1 MNVYH
6 CVSMEQVEK
15 YLKPLTDQL
24 LLDVLN
30 ELSKDMVIQEQDK
43 QFIAKIYSY
52 MFIGVMLDWIRNDM
66 KEDPET
72 LVSRFGKA
80 IQNDFINALEH
91 FRLDGK
97 HTDQ

>member
-1 MNVYH
+1 M
-6 CVSMEQVEK
+6 
-15 YLKPLTDQL
+15 
-24 LLDVLN
+24 LDVLN

-52 MFIGVMLDWIRNDM
+52 MFVGVMLDWIRNDM
-66 KEDPET
+66 KEDPKT

-80 IQNDFINALEH
+80 IHNDFINALER